1 MVRDLFLG
9 LDADQPAEH
18 GIAVQLGQARL
29 VGGIPEQQ
37 GEGGDAPAG
46 GAGARVAMDTVGEF
60 VRAIREAGI
69 PSPGA
74 PCWPN
79 SG

>member
-1 MVRDLFLG
+1 MRDLFLG

-18 GIAVQLGQARL
+18 GIAAQLGQARL
-29 VGGIPEQQ
+29 VGGMPEQRS
-37 GEGGDAPAG
+37 EDSDAPEG
-46 GAGARVAMDTVGEF
+46 GAGVRVAMDTVGEF
-60 VRAIREAGI
+60 VRAIGETGV
-69 PSPGA
+69 PSPRA